1 MSVMIQVL
9 VCVAT
14 VSVSGL
20 LYLDFFATNGFLP
33 AFATAVLAASA
44 LAWLTARR
52 GLGWRVAAFA
62 TFPLVGVPFALHDTF
77 DEGWVRVAGEFGLG
91 VAGGW
96 ARVLSVSVPAE
107 PTGQV
112 LVAVLLVFWC
122 TAFTSVLLALRTRAV
137 LAPAVPLL
145 AAFVAG
151 LVVVA
156 SRQGEHLEAA
166 AVCAVL
172 LVSLIFLR
180 ANASIRIR
188 PVVGGAAFLVLAVA
202 AGAGAGAVSSSAERL
217 DPRPLHTDPVPPP
230 DLITPLNEI
239 RNQLITKPPRPLF
252 TARTTGELVGIRTA
266 ALGHFD
272 GTLWTS
278 TDDYLVVGERLA
290 RDTSGA
296 EVSARITLGE
306 LAPPFLPV
314 VGRPNSVRFA
324 TTAPKTVAFSATS
337 DSLLAERSWAVGT
350 TYEVTGAQPV
360 ARDLTRDAVP
370 SSTSEF
376 ASFREMPDAVPAGV
390 LAQTLAL
397 TSAAASPA
405 EKLRALEA
413 HLRGLPYSVDA
424 APGHSYARISRLLGA
439 SQDGD
444 DKGYAE
450 LHASAFAVMARVL
463 GYPSR
468 VAVGYRVREQVTT
481 ADAHAWAEVHFAGRG
496 WVAFDPTDPAK
507 TQRDTPQQPRMLPVP
522 VPVPSDGSQKPTTTI
537 APPPGDPPV
546 EPEPEHLRPALLA
559 VAAFV
564 LLVVLV
570 MPIAKA
576 RRRRRRR
583 RTGSAA
589 ARVVGAWEESVDR
602 LLERDLA
609 LSPDRT
615 PLEYARYAGARLGA
629 SSVLL
634 ELADATTTAI
644 YGPAHLAPDAAERTW
659 RLERTLRR
667 SLYPGWRRL
676 LRWRAYFDPRPLL
689 ARRRRR

>member
-1 MSVMIQVL
+1 MVQVF
-9 VCVAT
+9 VCAVTAG
-14 VSVSGL
+14 VSGL
-20 LYLDFFATNGFLP
+20 LYLDFFTTGDFLP
-33 AFATAVLAASA
+33 ALGTAVLVASA
-44 LAWLTARR
+44 LAWSTARR

-62 TFPLVGVPFALHDTF
+62 AFPLIAVPFALHDTF
-77 DEGWVRVAGEFGLG
+77 DEGWMRVASEFGLG

-112 LVAVLLVFWC
+112 LVAVLLLLWS
-122 TAFTSVLLALRTRAV
+122 TAFASVLLALRSRAV
-137 LAPAVPLL
+137 LAPAGPLL
-145 AAFVAG
+145 AGFVAG

-156 SRQGEHLEAA
+156 SLQGAHLEAA
-166 AVCAVL
+166 AVCAALLVL
-172 LVSLIFLR
+172 LTFLR
-180 ANASIRIR
+180 ATTSVRMRAAA
-188 PVVGGAAFLVLAVA
+188 GGAAFLVFAVA
-202 AGAGAGAVSSSAERL
+202 AGVGAGAVASSADRL

-230 DLITPLNEI
+230 DLITPLNEV
-239 RNQLITKPPRPLF
+239 RNQLITKPVRPLF

-272 GTLWTS
+272 GTVWTS
-278 TDDYLVVGERLA
+278 DDDYLVVGERLA

-296 EVSARITLGE
+296 GVTARITLGE
-306 LAPPFLPV
+306 LPPPFLPV
-314 VGRPNSVRFA
+314 VGRPNTVRF
-324 TTAPKTVAFSATS
+324 TTAAPKTIAFSATA
-337 DSLLAERSWAVGT
+337 DSLLAERSWPPGT
-350 TYEVTGAQPV
+350 TYEVTGVQPL
-360 ARDLTRDAVP
+360 ARDLTREAAP
-370 SSTSEF
+370 SSSAEF
-376 ASFREMPDAVPAGV
+376 AAFREVPDTVPAGV
-390 LAQTLAL
+390 LAQTLAV
-397 TSAAASPA
+397 TSAAATPA
-405 EKLRALEA
+405 EKLRAIEA
-413 HLRGLPYSVDA
+413 HLRGLPYSLDA

-444 DKGYAE
+444 DKAYAE

-481 ADAHAWAEVHFAGRG
+481 ADAHAWAEVHFTGHG

-507 TQRDTPQQPRMLPVP
+507 TQRDTPQQPRMAPAP

-546 EPEPEHLRPALLA
+546 EPEPEYLRPALLA
-559 VAAFV
+559 FAGLV

-570 MPIAKA
+570 VPIAKA
-576 RRRRRRR
+576 RRRHRRRR
-583 RTGSAA
+583 APSAA
-589 ARVVGAWEESVDR
+589 ARVVGAWEEAVDR

-609 LSPDRT
+609 LTPERT
-615 PLEYARYAGARLGA
+615 PLEYARHAGARLGS

-634 ELADATTTAI
+634 ELADTTTTAI
-644 YGPAHLAPDAAERTW
+644 YGPAHLAPDAPERTW
-659 RLERTLRR
+659 RLERTLSR

-676 LRWRAYFDPRPLL
+676 LRWRAHFDPRPLF